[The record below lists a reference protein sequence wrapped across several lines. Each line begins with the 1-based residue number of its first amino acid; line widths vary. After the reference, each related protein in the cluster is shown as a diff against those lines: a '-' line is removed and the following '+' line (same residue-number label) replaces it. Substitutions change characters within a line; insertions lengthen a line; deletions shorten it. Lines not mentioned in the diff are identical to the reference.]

1 MEGVSAMTLE
11 ELDKLNKGNTLLS
24 KIRQVEADMSLL
36 EDPYFDLNWFGYK
49 NEIMAQ
55 GFSVSDDIVPK
66 MKEAIRLVL
75 AEQLDDLR
83 AEFEQL

>member
-1 MEGVSAMTLE
+1 MTWA
-11 ELDKLNKGNTLLS
+11 ELDRLNKGNHLLDE
-24 KIRQVEADMSLL
+24 IRRVEADMRWL
-36 EDPYFDLNWFGYK
+36 EDPRFNLNWLGCK
-49 NEIMAQ
+49 NEIMSQ

-83 AEFEQL
+83 TEFEQL

>member
-1 MEGVSAMTLE
+1 MTLE
-11 ELDKLNKGNTLLS
+11 ELDRLKKGQRLLD

-36 EDPYFDLNWFGYK
+36 KDPRFNLNWFGYK

>member
-1 MEGVSAMTLE
+1 MTLE
-11 ELDKLNKGNTLLS
+11 ELDRFNKGKRLLD
-24 KIRQVEADMSLL
+24 KIVKVEADMKWL
-36 EDPYFDLNWFGYK
+36 EDPHFNLNWLGCK
-49 NEIMAQ
+49 NHIMAQ
-55 GFSVSDDIVPK
+55 GFSVSDDIAPK

>member
-1 MEGVSAMTLE
+1 MTLE
-11 ELDKLNKGNTLLS
+11 ELDRLNKGNRLLG

-36 EDPYFDLNWFGYK
+36 EDPRFNLNWLGNK
-49 NEIMAQ
+49 NAIMSQ
-55 GFSVSDDIVPK
+55 GISVGDDIVPK
-66 MKEAIRLVL
+66 VKEAIRLVL

>member
-1 MEGVSAMTLE
+1 MTCE
-11 ELDKLNKGNTLLS
+11 ELDRLNKGNHLLG
-24 KIRQVEADMSLL
+24 KIRQVEADMVLL
-36 EDPYFDLNWFGYK
+36 EDPRFNLNWLGYK

-83 AEFEQL
+83 TEFEQL

>member
-1 MEGVSAMTLE
+1 MTLD
-11 ELDKLNKGNTLLS
+11 ELDRLKKGKRLLD

-36 EDPYFDLNWFGYK
+36 ADPRFNLNWFGYK

-55 GFSVSDDIVPK
+55 GFSISDDIVPK

>member
-1 MEGVSAMTLE
+1 MTLE
-11 ELDKLNKGNTLLS
+11 ELDRLNKGNTLLS
-24 KIRQVEADMSLL
+24 KIRQVEADMRWL
-36 EDPYFDLNWFGYK
+36 EDPRFNLNWLGYK
-49 NEIMAQ
+49 NEIMTK
-55 GFSVSDDIVPK
+55 GFSISDDIAPK

>member
-1 MEGVSAMTLE
+1 MTLE
-11 ELDKLNKGNTLLS
+11 ELYRFNKGKRLLD
-24 KIRQVEADMSLL
+24 KIRKVEADMSLL
-36 EDPYFDLNWFGYK
+36 EDPRFTLNWFGYK

-55 GFSVSDDIVPK
+55 GFSISDDIVPK

-83 AEFEQL
+83 TGFEQL

>member
-1 MEGVSAMTLE
+1 MTLE
-11 ELDKLNKGNTLLS
+11 ELDRLKKGKRLLD

-36 EDPYFDLNWFGYK
+36 KDPRFDLNWLGYK

>member
-1 MEGVSAMTLE
+1 MTLE
-11 ELDKLNKGNTLLS
+11 ELDRLNKGNRLLG
-24 KIRQVEADMSLL
+24 KISQVEADMACL
-36 EDPYFDLNWFGYK
+36 EDPRFNLNWLGYK

-55 GFSVSDDIVPK
+55 GFSISDDIVPK

>member
-1 MEGVSAMTLE
+1 MTCE
-11 ELDKLNKGNTLLS
+11 ELDRLNKGNHLLG
-24 KIRQVEADMSLL
+24 KIRQVEAGMSLL
-36 EDPYFDLNWFGYK
+36 GDPRFNLNWLGYK

-66 MKEAIRLVL
+66 IKEAIRLVL

>member
-1 MEGVSAMTLE
+1 MTLE
-11 ELDKLNKGNTLLS
+11 ELDKLNKGNTLLC

-36 EDPYFDLNWFGYK
+36 EDPRFTLNWFGYK

-55 GFSVSDDIVPK
+55 GFSISDDIVPK

-83 AEFEQL
+83 TEFEQL